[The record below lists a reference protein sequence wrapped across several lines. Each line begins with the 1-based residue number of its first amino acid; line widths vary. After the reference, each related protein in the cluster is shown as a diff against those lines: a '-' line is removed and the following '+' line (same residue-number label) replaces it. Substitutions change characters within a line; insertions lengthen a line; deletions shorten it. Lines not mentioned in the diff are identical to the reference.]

1 MTHDALLFNQAF
13 LLLLAAVTA
22 TRWWLAVR
30 QIRHVSAHR
39 NQVPSAFQSRI
50 RLADHQ
56 KAADYTCAKVDLR
69 IIHTLVDTLL
79 LLLFTVGG
87 LLDTLNLQLNTLL
100 GPGWAHD
107 LVLVGSVLLISAV
120 IEMPLGL
127 YSTFRLEARFG
138 FNRMTLRLY
147 LMDLLRE
154 LLVTLI
160 IGVPVFLSAVW
171 MMNSLGS
178 LWWLWAWVAWM
189 AFNILVLA
197 LYPTL
202 IAPLFNRFSPLPEG
216 ELRERVETL
225 LQRCGFRSSGLF
237 VMDGSK
243 RSNHGNAYFTG
254 FGKTKR
260 VVFFDTLLERLTP
273 SETEAVLAHE
283 LGHFN
288 GRHVLQRIALLF
300 ALSLVFLAALGA
312 LKEALWFYQGLGVS
326 TSGTA
331 LCLILF
337 MLVAPLFT
345 FVLQPLMS
353 LYSRRHEF
361 EADAYAT
368 RHASAALLVSALVK
382 LYQDN
387 ASTLT
392 PDPVHSAVYDSHHP
406 ASVRIARI
414 EALSQA

>member
-30 QIRHVSAHR
+30 QIRHVNAHR
-39 NQVPSAFQSRI
+39 NQVPSAFRSRI
-50 RLADHQ
+50 SLADHQ

-100 GPGWAHD
+100 SSGWAHD

-154 LLVTLI
+154 LLVTLT

-189 AFNILVLA
+189 AFNVLVLA

-216 ELRERVETL
+216 ELRQRVETL

-254 FGKTKR
+254 FGKT
-260 VVFFDTLLERLTP
+260 
-273 SETEAVLAHE
+273 
-283 LGHFN
+283 N
-288 GRHVLQRIALLF
+288 N
-300 ALSLVFLAALGA
+300 
-312 LKEALWFYQGLGVS
+312 
-326 TSGTA
+326 
-331 LCLILF
+331 
-337 MLVAPLFT
+337 
-345 FVLQPLMS
+345 
-353 LYSRRHEF
+353 SRNIF
-361 EADAYAT
+361 
-368 RHASAALLVSALVK
+368 S
-382 LYQDN
+382 
-387 ASTLT
+387 
-392 PDPVHSAVYDSHHP
+392 
-406 ASVRIARI
+406 
-414 EALSQA
+414 

>member
-1 MTHDALLFNQAF
+1 MTMSALLFNQFF

-39 NQVPSAFQSRI
+39 DEVPSAFQSRI
-50 RLADHQ
+50 GLADHQ
-56 KAADYTCAKVDLR
+56 KAADYTCAKVNLR

-87 LLDTLNLQLNTLL
+87 LLGALDHLLTDLL
-100 GPGWAHD
+100 GSGWGHD
-107 LVLVGSVLLISAV
+107 LALGGSVLLISAV

-127 YSTFRLEARFG
+127 YGTFNLEARFG
-138 FNRMTLRLY
+138 FNRTTPRLY
-147 LMDLLRE
+147 AMDLLRE
-154 LLVTLI
+154 LLITLI
-160 IGVPVFLSAVW
+160 IGIPVFLAAVW

-178 LWWLWAWVAWM
+178 LWWLWAWLAWM
-189 AFNILVLA
+189 SFNILVLA

-202 IAPLFNRFSPLPEG
+202 IAPLFNRFSPLPDG
-216 ELRERVETL
+216 ELRQRVETL
-225 LQRCGFRSSGLF
+225 LKRCGFRSSGLF

-283 LGHFN
+283 LGHFH
-288 GRHVLQRIALLF
+288 GHHVLQRIALLF
-300 ALSLVFLAALGA
+300 GFSLVFLWVLGA
-312 LKEALWFYQGLGVS
+312 LKEAPWFYQGLGVAEP
-326 TSGTA
+326 GTA

-337 MLVAPLFT
+337 MLVAPLFI
-345 FVLQPLMS
+345 FALQPLMS

-368 RHASAALLVSALVK
+368 RHASAQLLISALVK

-392 PDPVHSAVYDSHHP
+392 PDPLHSAVYDSHPP
-406 ASVRIARI
+406 ASVRIARL

>member
-1 MTHDALLFNQAF
+1 MTYDALLFNQAF

-50 RLADHQ
+50 SLADHQ

-69 IIHTLVDTLL
+69 IIHTLMDTLL

-87 LLDTLNLQLNTLL
+87 LLDTLNLQLSNLL
-100 GPGWAHD
+100 GSGWAHD
-107 LVLVGSVLLISAV
+107 LALVGSVLLIGAV
-120 IEMPLGL
+120 IEMPLGS
-127 YSTFRLEARFG
+127 YGTFRLEARFG

-160 IGVPVFLSAVW
+160 VGVPVFLSAVW

-189 AFNILVLA
+189 VFNILVLA

-216 ELRERVETL
+216 ELRQRVETL
-225 LQRCGFRSSGLF
+225 LHRCGFRSSGLF

-283 LGHFN
+283 LGHFH

-300 ALSLVFLAALGA
+300 ALSLVFLGILGA
-312 LKEALWFYQGLGVS
+312 LKEAPWFYQGLGVS
-326 TSGTA
+326 TPGTA

-337 MLVAPLFT
+337 MLVAPVFT

-392 PDPVHSAVYDSHHP
+392 PDPVHSAVYDSHPP
-406 ASVRIARI
+406 ASVRIAHI
-414 EALSQA
+414 EAMPHA